1 MYFRVVFRIGTLAL
15 LLAAAFSGLAQE
27 TQFSPGFSWRGYDGC
42 DADRLCHYH
51 PTNSFESAFQE
62 FAAWRSANGNPNSAE
77 SFMNFRVAFPLN
89 YDVNR
94 EQPYPI
100 ILMLHGAGESG
111 RIWQG
116 NFNYATS
123 NVLFD
128 NNSRNLLHGGN
139 VHQQAANR
147 NPSHPQAFPGII
159 IFPQASY
166 SGSWSSGYNNGE
178 LTTNQEYL
186 YEFLD
191 YMVANYN
198 GDINRIYMHGLSN
211 GARGTWDTATKR
223 PDLFAAIL
231 PMSGLPYDLDVAAD
245 VLHTTP
251 IRLYQGG
258 TDTNPS
264 PGGAL
269 EMIGK
274 LQTLGGT
281 PQYIFYPTLGHGTWN
296 TAYAEADFWS
306 WMLAKDK
313 RNIHVYGGST
323 TMCEGGT
330 KKLGFSAGFEAYQW
344 YRNDTLLVNDTT
356 RFLTISQFATYKVHF
371 QRNDGSWDESFP
383 VSISKVGQ
391 AFTPTISSSGSLV
404 TPFLN
409 NSGVSIGSTGQT
421 RTVLTAPDG
430 YPTYVWYRDSG
441 TGPTVVNPSGS
452 TFVID
457 ENTLTLNTGNSAAS
471 VYGDYHVMITDGSGC
486 TSSPSNVISV
496 TYNTSVHTQPTSG
509 TFGAI
514 TSTSLSSSSIR
525 LNWIETFTDE
535 DYFEIWRYRNTTN
548 GYPNTQQNFIMV
560 DKVPSNSTTY
570 TDSDLRP
577 LANYKYLIRAVKGNY
592 AKFSGNASP
601 EFRLT
606 GNDSQA
612 PVAPTEL
619 TITNITET
627 SVTIAWL
634 PGSDNDV
641 IFFYEVF
648 NGSNSVDTIYSY
660 PYNSWS
666 ASENYLLNDFV
677 IQGNRLYQAKL
688 ASTSIQPGITPGWQT
703 YWTLLSADY
712 SDGTPHPATSYT
724 FTGLEPGSTY
734 ILNVRARDFRGNFST
749 FPQAAIA
756 TTSGA
761 TNGLSY
767 KYYTTNGISGSGNQL
782 AEPGGNFNF
791 STAVPNQV
799 GVTGNFNNAI
809 SIANT
814 FQGTTGDATNNFVV
828 AFDGFIEI
836 DAPCSNCI
844 YTFYTSSDD
853 GSRLYASTT
862 TPLNTATSLIVNN
875 DGAHGAQIRSGT
887 ISFPAP
893 GKYPIRVTFFEN
905 TGGQSL
911 AVRYRS
917 GSFPGNTNALWNAA
931 SNIPD
936 NKLFITN
943 TTLTNYYSKSTGDL
957 NLLSTW
963 GINMDGTGSSP
974 TDFTS
979 NFQIFNIVNR
989 TSATLSNTWIVS
1001 GTSSSVVVGSDITL
1015 NLDAGLSA
1023 NVYAGVNSV
1032 INLNHSALPELKLL
1046 DPTSTVNM
1054 NVDGNIP
1061 SAIYGN
1067 LNLNSSFTNK
1077 TLPISST
1084 LVMGDMVIDN
1094 DVVLNG
1100 SSFPDRSTLT
1110 VAGDITFNGTS
1121 GAPLEE
1127 DLRYT
1132 VLLDGSTQHTITVNQ
1147 TDIALAG
1154 LEVEGTLNLQFNDS
1168 NPHTITVGVA
1178 NGSGGLLLK
1187 SGATMELGN
1196 HHLII
1201 NGVYGINPT
1210 DDSGVIN
1217 VAGGDITVATTSGQT
1232 SNLYFG
1238 SSNTIHDLTLSNSGS
1253 GQINL
1258 TSTAQLTNLMT
1269 VDAGTVNMQGDFTL
1283 RSTSDAGNGTARIG
1297 PLLNEAQIT
1306 GNITA
1311 ERYMSGEGKIYRYI
1325 SSPVQGASAAQLQ
1338 SYFPITGNFTGASV
1352 LPPPVTSSGASMFSY
1367 TEPAYVQFPSVGGSN
1382 QETLEAG
1389 RGYAAYIREGVA
1401 STVWKVTGEPN
1412 QGNIN
1417 FTLTGGSGGETGWN
1431 LIGNPYPA
1439 PVQWTNGNSGGWTGT
1454 GLNGIARIRVNSN
1467 GTTQVLTSG
1476 AGWDGVVAPGQ
1487 SFWIQ
1492 TISGSPTLT
1501 VQETAKVVNDGAFY
1515 RAAEDDN
1522 KILITMRNTSLSDV
1536 IAIRFTDEATSAYD
1550 LALDGIKLDN
1560 SYFNLSSL
1568 TSDNQAMALN
1578 NTALNYCE
1586 QEVKLRI
1593 TNAATGNYTLDV
1605 TGIANLISQD
1615 EVTFTD
1621 NFTQTE
1627 ITISDALTYPFS
1639 ITTDVASKADGRFT
1653 LRFKKPEVV
1662 LNQTLK
1668 TEAACE
1674 QSSPVVLVNNSQ
1686 PGVTYQAFHNGIALS
1701 DGFMSTGGTLELP
1714 VNPALIGIGSTEVN
1728 IKAGFTGCNSYD
1740 LPMTI
1745 AVQRDTL
1752 PLPYIIGEPTKL
1764 VASTENA
1771 TYQWYLNGTPAPEQ
1785 TGREWLNPENG
1796 KYVVEVFKGT
1806 CFKTS
1811 DTLEYVVTG
1820 IEKPN
1825 RLYQLYPN
1833 PTRNKFIITLEEP
1846 IDHASMRVISTVG
1859 QVMVM
1864 PVTKISE
1871 YSAEVDLTEV
1881 QTGFYLLQVNGQR
1894 YKVLKE

>member
-62 FAAWRSANGNPNSAE
+62 FAAWRSANSNPNSAE

-123 NVLFD
+123 NILFD

-147 NPSHPQAFPGII
+147 NPTHPQAFPGII

-323 TMCEGGT
+323 DLCAGAT
-330 KKLGFSAGFEAYQW
+330 KKLGFSAGFTAYRWKKDGVIISGQTTRYLTITGTGNYAGAYTVEFQRPGDLSGTWYSSNPVNIAAPSGGGLTPQLTVQGSLIMPYTRDDGINIGSIGQTETRLFGPAGYQQYEW
-344 YRNDTLLVNDTT
+344 YRNGIRQTVVGGATSTT
-356 RFLTISQFATYKVHF
+356 TNNVRIALGG
-371 QRNDGSWDESFP
+371 GS
-383 VSISKVGQ
+383 GG
-391 AFTPTISSSGSLV
+391 SSSFNGQGNQANAGNWTVRVLEPSGCWSNLSNSL
-404 TPFLN
+404 TFIYNAGASGGCYPNCHTNPTGGFITAAGEIFIN
-409 NSGVSIGSTGQT
+409 NISVPT
-421 RTVLTAPDG
+421 LTALSEKKLKISW
-430 YPTYVWYRDSG
+430 TE
-441 TGPTVVNPSGS
+441 TVPN
-452 TFVID
+452 
-457 ENTLTLNTGNSAAS
+457 E
-471 VYGDYHVMITDGSGC
+471 
-486 TSSPSNVISV
+486 
-496 TYNTSVHTQPTSG
+496 
-509 TFGAI
+509 
-514 TSTSLSSSSIR
+514 
-525 LNWIETFTDE
+525 E
-535 DYFEIWRYRNTTN
+535 YFEIWRYRRSTL
-548 GYPNTQQNFIMV
+548 YPNQANFVMV
-560 DKVPSNSTTY
+560 GTAPANSTEFIDETG
-570 TDSDLRP
+570 LRP
-577 LANYKYLIRAVKGNY
+577 YAEYQYSIRAVALNDGR
-592 AKFSGNASP
+592 FSRKSLTNPAWPRTLDDFQSP
-601 EFRLT
+601 T
-606 GNDSQA
+606 T
-612 PVAPTEL
+612 PTNL
-619 TITNITET
+619 VVTNIGET
-627 SVTIAWL
+627 SVSISWNAS
-634 PGSDNDV
+634 SDNDV
-641 IFFYEVF
+641 IHRYEVF
-648 NGSNSVDTIYSY
+648 NGATMV
-660 PYNSWS
+660 
-666 ASENYLLNDFV
+666 ASLTNDLT
-677 IQGNRLYQAKL
+677 GD
-688 ASTSIQPGITPGWQT
+688 QT
-703 YWTLLSADY
+703 
-712 SDGTPHPATSYT
+712 DGSPAPPTTYT
-724 FTGLEPGSTY
+724 FTGLEPGTTY
-734 ILNVRARDFRGNFST
+734 LLNVRAKDFRNNYSA
-749 FPQAAIA
+749 FPQAVVA

-767 KYYTTNGISGSGNQL
+767 KYYTTSGLSGNNTANANQL
-782 AEPGGNFNF
+782 AEPYTATNGPNFNF
-791 STAVPNQV
+791 STATPAQV
-799 GVTGNFNNAI
+799 GTISNF
-809 SIANT
+809 SGGIALAQT
-814 FQGTTGDATNNFVV
+814 IQGTNDPNNFVL
-828 AFDGFIEI
+828 AFDGYIQI
-836 DAPCSNCI
+836 DVQRN
-844 YTFYTSSDD
+844 YRFFTSSDD
-853 GSRLYASTT
+853 GSRLYI
-862 TPLNTATSLIVNN
+862 NGSLMVNN
-875 DGAHGAQIRSGT
+875 DGAQGT
-887 ISFPAP
+887 TNVASNVINLPV
-893 GKYPIRVTFFEN
+893 GKHAIRVTFFDN
-905 TGGQSL
+905 TGGNVLGVKYSWDPANPNGTPTDNYNNVN
-911 AVRYRS
+911 AV
-917 GSFPGNTNALWNAA
+917 F
-931 SNIPD
+931 IPD
-936 NKLFITN
+936 NKLFLTN
-943 TTLTNYYSKSTGDL
+943 TTLTQFFSKSTGDL
-957 NLLSTW
+957 NLTSSW
-963 GINMDGTGSSP
+963 GTNTDGSGSAPSS
-974 TDFTS
+974 FTT
-979 NFQIFNIVNR
+979 NYQIFNIANR
-989 TSATLSNTWIVS
+989 ASATINTAWTVS
-1001 GTSSSVVVGSDITL
+1001 GTSSRVVVGTNVNLTL
-1015 NLDAGLSA
+1015 NEALTGK
-1023 NVYAGVNSV
+1023 VYAGSGSV
-1032 INLNHSALPELKLL
+1032 INLNHTSIPELKLL

-1054 NVDGNIP
+1054 NVEGNIP

-1067 LNLNSSFTNK
+1067 LSLNSGFTTK
-1077 TLPISST
+1077 TLPLSST
-1084 LVMGDMVIDN
+1084 LIMGDMVIDN

-1132 VLLDGSTQHTITVNQ
+1132 ILLDGSSPHTINVNQ

-1168 NPHTITVGVA
+1168 NPHTVTVGVA

-1187 SGATMELGN
+1187 SGAILELGN

-1217 VAGGDITVATTSGQT
+1217 VAGGDITVSTTSGQT

-1382 QETLEAG
+1382 QETLEVG
-1389 RGYAAYIREGVA
+1389 RGYAAYIREGFA

-1467 GTTQVLTSG
+1467 GTTQVLTAG

-1522 KILITMRNTSLSDV
+1522 KILVTMRKGSLTDV
-1536 IAIRFTDEATSAYD
+1536 IAIRFTDEATTAYD

-1639 ITTDVASKADGRFT
+1639 ITTDVASKADGRFA

-1714 VNPALIGIGSTEVN
+1714 VNPALIGIGSTELN